1 MSQDVEAGQEY
12 NVRLT
17 DVSGTWGG
25 VYLLGVY
32 GTGSNAENSYLYM
45 LNPHNYG
52 APERVVEVGSY
63 EYRSEYGIDV
73 RFYRD
78 DENYQRVV
86 VTPKGVRQHV
96 TVGMV
101 AVAFRAS

>member
-1 MSQDVEAGQEY
+1 MSQDVDAGKEY
-12 NVRLT
+12 NVRLD

-25 VYLLGVY
+25 VYLLAIY
-32 GTGSNAENSYLYM
+32 GTGSDAENAHLYM
-45 LNPHNYG
+45 LNPHMWG

-63 EYRSEYGIDV
+63 EYRGEYGIDV

-86 VTPKGVRQHV
+86 ATPKGVRQRV

-101 AVAFRAS
+101 AIAFRSK

>member
-12 NVRLT
+12 NVRLD

-25 VYLLGVY
+25 VYLLAIY
-32 GTGSNAENSYLYM
+32 GTGSDAENAYLYM
-45 LNPHNYG
+45 LNPHMWG

-63 EYRSEYGIDV
+63 EYQGGHGIGV

-78 DENYQRVV
+78 GEGHQRVV
-86 VTPKGVRQHV
+86 VTPEGVGQRV

-101 AVAFRAS
+101 AIAFRSK